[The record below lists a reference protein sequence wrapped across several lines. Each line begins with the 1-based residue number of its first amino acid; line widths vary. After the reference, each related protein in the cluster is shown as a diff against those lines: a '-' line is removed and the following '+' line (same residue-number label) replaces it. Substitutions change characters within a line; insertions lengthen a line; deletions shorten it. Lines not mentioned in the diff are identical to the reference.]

1 MILQIQLLP
10 YISNLS
16 YLTKTG
22 NRCKITHIMKK
33 IYVLISLVLGVCL
46 ISCGSQPK
54 AEEPKPEA
62 PVVEQSEP
70 VEDED
75 IEVSEPEDDVEL
87 INEDVDLQ
95 EEDDDE
101 YIRSTQAL
109 SAEEL
114 VTKDEFAEDKAEI
127 LRIIK
132 ELQKVMEKED
142 VEAWLKYVDKDSK
155 NFYSNPANIRK
166 VNKKL
171 PNKAIVLNGIGDYFK
186 YVFIPS
192 RKNREITEIR
202 YISKTN
208 TKAVQVHDD
217 KSITRY
223 YQFIKVNGKWYVQLD
238 RV

>member
-1 MILQIQLLP
+1 
-10 YISNLS
+10 
-16 YLTKTG
+16 
-22 NRCKITHIMKK
+22 MKK
-33 IYVLISLVLGVCL
+33 IYILFALILGVCL
-46 ISCGSQPK
+46 VSCGSTPVEEK
-54 AEEPKPEA
+54 AKPEA
-62 PVVEQSEP
+62 PVEKETKTSV
-70 VEDED
+70 DE
-75 IEVSEPEDDVEL
+75 VEL
-87 INEDVDLQ
+87 INEEVKA
-95 EEDDDE
+95 EEDEEE
-101 YIRSTQAL
+101 YLRSTQAL

-142 VEAWLKYVDKDSK
+142 VEDWLNYVDTASK

-166 VNKKL
+166 VQKKL

-208 TKAVQVHDD
+208 TKAVQVNEDH
-217 KSITRY
+217 SITRY

>member
-1 MILQIQLLP
+1 
-10 YISNLS
+10 
-16 YLTKTG
+16 
-22 NRCKITHIMKK
+22 MKK
-33 IYVLISLVLGVCL
+33 IYILFALFLGVCL
-46 ISCGSQPK
+46 VSCGSAPV
-54 AEEPKPEA
+54 EEKEKPEA
-62 PVVEQSEP
+62 PVEKETKTSIDEVED
-70 VEDED
+70 VEDE
-75 IEVSEPEDDVEL
+75 VEL
-87 INEDVDLQ
+87 INEEVKA
-95 EEDDDE
+95 EEDEEE

-142 VEAWLKYVDKDSK
+142 VEDWLSYVDTASK

-166 VNKKL
+166 VQKKL

-208 TKAVQVHDD
+208 TKAVQVNEDH
-217 KSITRY
+217 SITRY

>member
-1 MILQIQLLP
+1 
-10 YISNLS
+10 
-16 YLTKTG
+16 
-22 NRCKITHIMKK
+22 MKK
-33 IYVLISLVLGVCL
+33 IYILFALILGVCL
-46 ISCGSQPK
+46 VSCGSAP
-54 AEEPKPEA
+54 AEEKAKPEA
-62 PVVEQSEP
+62 PVEKETKTSVDEVED
-70 VEDED
+70 VEDE
-75 IEVSEPEDDVEL
+75 VEL
-87 INEDVDLQ
+87 INEEVKA
-95 EEDDDE
+95 EEDEEE
-101 YIRSTQAL
+101 YLRSTQAL

-142 VEAWLKYVDKDSK
+142 VEDWLNYVDTASK
-155 NFYSNPANIRK
+155 NFYSIPANIRK
-166 VNKKL
+166 VQKKL

-208 TKAVQVHDD
+208 TKAVQVNEDH
-217 KSITRY
+217 SITRY

>member
-1 MILQIQLLP
+1 
-10 YISNLS
+10 
-16 YLTKTG
+16 
-22 NRCKITHIMKK
+22 MKK
-33 IYVLISLVLGVCL
+33 IYVLLSLVFVVSL

-62 PVVEQSEP
+62 PVVNDAEP
-70 VEDED
+70 VVEVDEVV
-75 IEVSEPEDDVEL
+75 EVDDDVEL
-87 INEDVDLQ
+87 INEEVSMP

-101 YIRSTQAL
+101 YLRSTQAL

-155 NFYSNPANIRK
+155 TFYSNPANIRK

-208 TKAVQVHDD
+208 TKAVQVNEDD
-217 KSITRY
+217 SITRY